1 MRLLLL
7 ILLLI
12 SPAWSAPREWQLK
25 ATHRKALLGLGL
37 PLYTLPEASGVTYR
51 NATIQFAPDSK
62 YYKLEYWSP
71 GDQDTK
77 QHFVYCSQKRYA
89 LPPVGKPLE
98 SQQILAGK
106 LGSLTVTRYKKV
118 CRTGW
123 LKLRGAWVQV
133 ESESDNLARFGQL
146 LEQFA
151 VTPGRARRSARA
163 DAIRLTGLDNYEVPG
178 LPIKLTTI
186 EYDPFRNWNSYVV
199 SYSAGGSTLTEDVTQ
214 GGIGDVSVGFQRSQR
229 EQKVQVGKLNF
240 LVCLAR
246 TSTAKDPA
254 LMCYTEWAKLPKGYL
269 HLRSESSD
277 YGRFLGWVKQL
288 RRIP

>member
-1 MRLLLL
+1 MRMLLL

-12 SPAWSAPREWQLK
+12 SPVWSAPREWELK
-25 ATHRKALLGLGL
+25 ANHRKALLGLGL
-37 PLYTLPEASGVTYR
+37 PLYTLPEASRVIYR
-51 NATIQFAPDSK
+51 NSTIQFAPDSK

-71 GDQDTK
+71 GDQISK
-77 QHFVYCSQKRYA
+77 QHFVYCSGKRYA

-123 LKLRGAWVQV
+123 LKRRGAWVQV
-133 ESESDNLARFGQL
+133 ESESDNLARFAQL
-146 LEQFA
+146 LERFE

-178 LPIKLTTI
+178 LPVKLTTI

-199 SYSAGGSTLTEDVTQ
+199 SYSAGGSTLTQDVTQ
-214 GGIGDVSVGFQRSQR
+214 GGIGDVSEGFQRSQR

-240 LVCLAR
+240 LVYLAR

-269 HLRSESSD
+269 HLRLESRD
-277 YGRFLGWVKQL
+277 YDRFLGWVKQL
-288 RRIP
+288 RKMP